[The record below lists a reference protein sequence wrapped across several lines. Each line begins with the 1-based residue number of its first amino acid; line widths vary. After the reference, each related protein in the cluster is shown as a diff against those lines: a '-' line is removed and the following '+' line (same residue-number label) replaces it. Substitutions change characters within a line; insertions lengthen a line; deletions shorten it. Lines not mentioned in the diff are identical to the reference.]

1 MKPKAIRSLTMV
13 RGTDGL
19 LRLEMVDAGREVVL
33 DPLAE
38 LVWDL
43 SDGSRSLEDLAQ
55 ATGRALDRVVHQEE
69 VFSALDF
76 LADAGLMEE
85 RVAPPVAE
93 GKVSRRSLL
102 VQMAP
107 VVGAAAWMMSGASA
121 RAGGLFQDHG
131 EINSKERTEKD
142 HSREALDRDLK
153 LAEERAKIAS
163 SKVQIEVDKSH
174 DRQNS
179 ETSRKVAVS
188 KKKLDHTGRYK
199 VPSNHPL
206 VGTWKHVT
214 PYSTMLWTFSYAD
227 GTHLMQ
233 LVNSAGKYEMAVGN
247 WKYTSTGPRTG
258 VLQTF
263 LGEPDGRADLR
274 WISPSEFEYTPTNR
288 RGSDVTR
295 FVRDY

>member
-1 MKPKAIRSLTMV
+1 
-13 RGTDGL
+13 
-19 LRLEMVDAGREVVL
+19 MVDAGREVVL

-38 LVWDL
+38 FVWDL
-43 SDGSRSLEDLAQ
+43 SDGSCSLEGLVQ
-55 ATGRALDRVVHQEE
+55 AASRAFDQVIHKEE

-76 LADAGLMEE
+76 LADAGLLEE
-85 RVAPPVAE
+85 RVTPPVAE

-102 VQMAP
+102 VQIAP
-107 VVGAAAWMMSGASA
+107 VVGVGMILGASA
-121 RAGGLFQDHG
+121 RAGGLSQDHG
-131 EINSKERTEKD
+131 EINSKERTEKE

-163 SKVQIEVDKSH
+163 SKAQIEVDKSN

-188 KKKLDHTGRYK
+188 KKRLDHTGRYK
-199 VPSNHPL
+199 VSPNHPL

-214 PYSTMLWTFSYAD
+214 PYSTMLWTFSYWD

-247 WKYTSTGPRTG
+247 WKYTSTGPHTG
-258 VLQTF
+258 VLETF

-274 WISPSEFEYTPTNR
+274 WISPSEFEYIPTIR
-288 RGSDVTR
+288 PGSEVIR
-295 FVRDY
+295 FVRGY